1 MSHLKSKYKP
11 QIQNLD
17 IIASETIN
25 NNYISKELNELFKNQ
40 TGRKKSI
47 SYLYALMQDSLD
59 MQDFIIIPKIKN
71 NKILQSSKFKT
82 FIINDHIQQKHI
94 KHKKEEKGCG

>member
-1 MSHLKSKYKP
+1 
-11 QIQNLD
+11 
-17 IIASETIN
+17 
-25 NNYISKELNELFKNQ
+25 
-40 TGRKKSI
+40 
-47 SYLYALMQDSLD
+47 